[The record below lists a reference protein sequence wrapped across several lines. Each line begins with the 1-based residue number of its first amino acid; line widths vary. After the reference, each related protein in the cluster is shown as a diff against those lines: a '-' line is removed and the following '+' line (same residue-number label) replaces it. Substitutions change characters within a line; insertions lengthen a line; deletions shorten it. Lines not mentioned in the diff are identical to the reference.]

1 MLGGKKKPE
10 MSIQHPKIEIFDTRD
25 QLDGVAVDRISKM
38 LGGQTCSLFMSGG
51 STPGPVYDRLS
62 EIDLNWRNIYV
73 APADDRWV
81 DEQDKGS
88 NARTIKETLVK
99 NHARDVNF
107 MPMKSKHQTPDEG
120 ALSIE
125 MNYQQLPRP
134 FYIVLGMGTD
144 GHVASWFA
152 TAQEYQSL
160 MTRRDKFLVAPI
172 HPEQNEITGAYT
184 SRMTITPYTLHMC
197 QKAVLI
203 ITGKEKLDLLTSCLE
218 QPDKHLPVNH
228 AINIL
233 KSKLTILATF

>member
-1 MLGGKKKPE
+1 MT
-10 MSIQHPKIEIFDTRD
+10 IQHPKIEVFDTRE

-38 LGGQTCSLFMSGG
+38 LDGQSKNGGRACTLFMSGG

-62 EIDLNWRNIYV
+62 EVDLNWRNIYV
-73 APADDRWV
+73 APADERWV
-81 DEQDKGS
+81 DERDQGS
-88 NARTIKETLVK
+88 NARTIKQTLKK
-99 NHARDVNF
+99 NRAGHVNF
-107 MPMKSKHQTPDEG
+107 IPMKSEHSSPDAG

-134 FYIVLGMGTD
+134 FYIVLGMGSD
-144 GHVASWFA
+144 GHIASWFK
-152 TAQEYQSL
+152 TAPEYQSL
-160 MTRRDKFLVAPI
+160 ITRRDKFLVAPI

-197 QKAVLI
+197 QKAILM
-203 ITGKEKLDLLTSCLE
+203 ITGKDKHDLLTACLE

-233 KSKLTILATF
+233 KSKLTIIATV

>member
-1 MLGGKKKPE
+1 

-25 QLDGVAVDRISKM
+25 QLDGFAVNRISKM

-51 STPGPVYDRLS
+51 STPGPVYERLS
-62 EIDLNWRNIYV
+62 EVDLNWDNVYALQRMK
-73 APADDRWV
+73 DG

-99 NHARDVNF
+99 NHATDVNF

-125 MNYQQLPRP
+125 MNYQQMPHP

-152 TAQEYQSL
+152 TAHEYQSL

-172 HPEQNEITGAYT
+172 HPEQNEITGTYI
-184 SRMTITPYTLHMC
+184 SRMTITPYTLQMC

-233 KSKLTILATF
+233 KSRLTILATL